1 MACPLRRSRSVTH
14 ALRAEDTSSD
24 AFPVSEDPRTAGPA
38 ARIVFVAVAAVA
50 VAIGLW
56 EALATPSMYGLSLTA
71 ANEVIDARPW
81 GWTLGWLLFAVIVL
95 VLALWRA
102 SRLRRP
108 WGAAGSTTVRGAV
121 WLWGAIAGSWT
132 VVWAAWD
139 MQMSDVL
146 GLEGR
151 LQGFPIAVA
160 FAFSG
165 VIALVIAPLWS
176 LITRLSRYRT
186 RSVRA

>member
-1 MACPLRRSRSVTH
+1 MSEPPRSAASVTRV
-14 ALRAEDTSSD
+14 AL
-24 AFPVSEDPRTAGPA
+24 VS
-38 ARIVFVAVAAVA
+38 VAVVA

-56 EALATPSMYGLSLTA
+56 EVLVTPSRYGLSLTA
-71 ANEVIDARPW
+71 ANEVIDSRPW
-81 GWTLGWLLFAVIVL
+81 GWTLGWLLFAVVVL
-95 VLALWRA
+95 VFALWRA
-102 SRLRRP
+102 SRLRRRGRAP
-108 WGAAGSTTVRGAV
+108 GSTTVRGAV
-121 WLWGAIAGSWT
+121 WLWGALAGSWT
-132 VVWAAWD
+132 IVWAAWD

-146 GLEGR
+146 GLEGHH
-151 LQGFPIAVA
+151 QGFPIGVA